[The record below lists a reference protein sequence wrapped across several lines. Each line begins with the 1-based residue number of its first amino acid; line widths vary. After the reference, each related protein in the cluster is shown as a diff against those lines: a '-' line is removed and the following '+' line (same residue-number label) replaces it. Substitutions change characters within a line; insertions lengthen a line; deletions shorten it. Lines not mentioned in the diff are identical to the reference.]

1 MRKTLYISDLDGTLL
16 NSDKQISRFTA
27 STLSALIDAV
37 CFFIRNGALECYIVK
52 ANRRY
57 LR

>member
-37 CFFIRNGALECYIVK
+37 CFFHTQ
-52 ANRRY
+52 RRARM
-57 LR
+57 LHRQS